1 MLMPKGLR
9 DPMEAR
15 RFHTEGYTTRTN
27 RELAPPTDF
36 KTMDLLLKSLGIP
49 SREIGKLKWK
59 RSEQYQIR
67 KFFAD
72 RETDLLNQYAKAD
85 KKQDIKSIERI
96 FAEWDALQ
104 NGKDNVRHFFNFAPS
119 AIPRTSIKSVLDVP
133 IKKWRYE
140 QDAQEKLGTGGWRTE

>member
-1 MLMPKGLR
+1 MPKGLR
-9 DPMEAR
+9 DPMEAW

-59 RSEQYQIR
+59 RSEQYQIE

-72 RETDLLNQYAKAD
+72 RQADLLRQYEKATSND
-85 KKQDIKSIERI
+85 NYEEVDRI
-96 FAEWDALQ
+96 FAEWDAIQ
-104 NGKDNVRHFFNFAPS
+104 DGKDNIRHFFNFAPS

-133 IKKWRYE
+133 INKWRYE
-140 QDAQEKLGTGGWRTE
+140 QDAQEKLGTGVWRTE